1 MEFFDVMRQNLERSG
16 SPLILINKETG
27 EHVAQGS
34 SYMELNEAACKEL
47 DNIFEKNVLLSE

>member
-1 MEFFDVMRQNLERSG
+1 MRQNLERSG